1 MKETKGKTMGN
12 RVEVGTKVSPKI
24 NTLSKVLNEGNW
36 NLVRN
41 LSVDK
46 VGFNHIYIQEENNF
60 GIFPGSKL
68 VCLELNKVNRW
79 GNEREEN

>member
-1 MKETKGKTMGN
+1 MGN